1 MGEFLNQWQEKDGLV
16 GGLEE
21 VSEQKLGL
29 GQVKFGKSV
38 LDLIGWAESRNA
50 VTGSAHDKI
59 HADVILRS
67 VQFYMNCQMASKIQ
81 VLCSEKILW

>member
-21 VSEQKLGL
+21 GSEQKLGL

-50 VTGSAHDKI
+50 VTWFAHDI
-59 HADVILRS
+59 ILVDVILRS
-67 VQFYMNCQMASKIQ
+67 VPF
-81 VLCSEKILW
+81 